1 MILKY
6 KIISL
11 FSTIDYMATTATLEN
26 VNKFSK
32 IGLRRRPTYQEIIG
46 LIDENEKIAGKLP
59 NRDAT
64 FFRNSNEVE
73 QMEALKDEQAR
84 LLLRQMGDVLLRQNM
99 RTAGKTFHAE
109 RSKQMP
115 LQSPSIIT
123 PEPMNVDAEGGEQP
137 APPARGAG
145 QSPPTQV
152 PLSTRL
158 QQASQL
164 GAELAQRIQT
174 SMKRKEETAM
184 NHRGEVFKQTK
195 PSIIEETMMPPL
207 TKPRSFAPI
216 KPESFNIATDDE
228 VMPQA
233 KAKPQTK
240 PKAKASASSSS
251 SQAMPVI
258 EVMDVS
264 STNKRGANPETTVE
278 PRGKA
283 GRSKHFKE
291 GTERKNADKRDGSSP
306 EEEPKMR
313 KKRTLRQKPREAF
326 ATKKKTELEIGGAE
340 ADDEIDEP
348 KENRRKTIQK
358 PIGASTIGV
367 QRLREE
373 FVIAKN
379 KDMIT
384 KEQYEQFDSAYKTWF
399 ASKGNDGKKKQML
412 KQMREVYK
420 LHLWQKLKDMYKA
433 Q

>member
-1 MILKY
+1 
-6 KIISL
+6 
-11 FSTIDYMATTATLEN
+11 MATAVIEN
-26 VNKFSK
+26 VNKMSK
-32 IGLRRRPTYQEIIG
+32 YGLRRRPTYEEITN
-46 LIDENEKIAGKLP
+46 LISENEKLTGTLP

-64 FFRNSNEVE
+64 CFRNSPEDSIFDGVDAME
-73 QMEALKDEQAR
+73 QLKEEQGR
-84 LLLRQMGDVLLRQNM
+84 LLLRQMSDILLRQNV
-99 RTAGKTFHAE
+99 RTAGRTYHTE
-109 RSKQMP
+109 R
-115 LQSPSIIT
+115 LQQLPTTSPVIAQPT
-123 PEPMNVDAEGGEQP
+123 QPVNVDEELTTQTT
-137 APPARGAG
+137 
-145 QSPPTQV
+145 PTV
-152 PLSTRL
+152 PSSST

-164 GAELAQRIQT
+164 NAELTQRANT
-174 SMKRKEETAM
+174 TMKRREETAM
-184 NHRGEVFKQTK
+184 NHRGEVFKQSK
-195 PSIIEETMMPPL
+195 PTIPEQIHHINP
-207 TKPRSFAPI
+207 PRSFAPI

-233 KAKPQTK
+233 KAKPRSAGGSKEPLPQTK

-251 SQAMPVI
+251 SQALPVV

-264 STNKRGANPETTVE
+264 SSSKRASPETTIE

-283 GRSKHFKE
+283 GRPKSFKA
-291 GTERKNADKRDGSSP
+291 GTERMNAEKRDGSSP

-313 KKRTLRQKPREAF
+313 KKRN
-326 ATKKKTELEIGGAE
+326 KKKTELEIGGAE

-348 KENRRKTIQK
+348 KDSGKRKTIQK
-358 PIGASTIGV
+358 PVGASTIGV

-373 FVIAKN
+373 FVNAKN

-399 ASKGNDGKKKQML
+399 ASKGNDAKKKQML